1 MSDPARLA
9 SAAISRLQQELLR
22 SQSGDGA
29 WRMICESG
37 VMSDAYL
44 LILLQALGRPPQ
56 DEELIR
62 RIAARIAS
70 LQHEDGGWRLHA
82 DQREGHLESS
92 VEAYYAL
99 LASGALEYGDPA
111 LVHARRFILERG
123 GLTRVRAMMTQV
135 LLAMTG
141 QLPWPK
147 ELRLPVEALLAPS
160 WLPLSLFDLSGHARA
175 HLVPVL
181 MLSSGSFRLGEGRLP
196 QLTELIAGEDRGFSL
211 PTLLPEPLAGM
222 LQAMA
227 DGHTPLYP
235 ASLER
240 AERYLLE
247 RIEPNGTLLTY
258 STATMLMVAALLS
271 IGYDP
276 GDETIRRALDG
287 VRSLVWQEPE
297 EAEAVEIAAAA
308 AATGTASA
316 PPEHAAAGPA
326 PQPERAHLQ
335 IADSALWDT
344 AMIANA
350 LLESG
355 MPPEADAIQRAARWV
370 AARQQSEAG
379 DWRRRV
385 PGVKPGG
392 WGFSAVNTRYPDVDD
407 TTAALLLLQRAAGK
421 SGGAPYWSE
430 AAQERGSRWAWALQ
444 NRSGGWP
451 AFERESGSPLIGL
464 IQFEQSAQIVTDPP
478 TVDLTART
486 LQWAALASAPLPGWL
501 AAALQA
507 EDDDA
512 ETAAAAAAV
521 RRACAWIVSQQDR
534 DGSWA
539 GRWGICRVHGTG
551 AALAGLLAVKAPRSA
566 SALYRGMQ
574 WLLSV
579 QNGDGGWGESCASDV
594 EGKYVPLGASTPC
607 QTAWAL
613 EGLLAHPHAPRE
625 AVERG
630 IACLCA
636 LLEADDWR
644 GRYPAGGGL
653 PGHVY
658 LHYGSSRYIWPLRV
672 LAQYVRRYGG
682 GMPAEG

>member
-355 MPPEADAIQRAARWV
+355 MPPKRTRSSGPPAGSPPGSRARPATGG
-370 AARQQSEAG
+370 AAFPAS
-379 DWRRRV
+379 
-385 PGVKPGG
+385 
-392 WGFSAVNTRYPDVDD
+392 S
-407 TTAALLLLQRAAGK
+407 RAAG
-421 SGGAPYWSE
+421 
-430 AAQERGSRWAWALQ
+430 
-444 NRSGGWP
+444 
-451 AFERESGSPLIGL
+451 
-464 IQFEQSAQIVTDPP
+464 
-478 TVDLTART
+478 
-486 LQWAALASAPLPGWL
+486 ASAPSTRAIPMSTIRRRRCCCCSGRQAR
-501 AAALQA
+501 AAALRTGA
-507 EDDDA
+507 RPRRSA
-512 ETAAAAAAV
+512 AAAGPGRCKTAAAAG
-521 RRACAWIVSQQDR
+521 RRS
-534 DGSWA
+534 
-539 GRWGICRVHGTG
+539 
-551 AALAGLLAVKAPRSA
+551 SA
-566 SALYRGMQ
+566 SRAAR
-574 WLLSV
+574 
-579 QNGDGGWGESCASDV
+579 
-594 EGKYVPLGASTPC
+594 
-607 QTAWAL
+607 
-613 EGLLAHPHAPRE
+613 
-625 AVERG
+625 
-630 IACLCA
+630 
-636 LLEADDWR
+636 
-644 GRYPAGGGL
+644 
-653 PGHVY
+653 
-658 LHYGSSRYIWPLRV
+658 SS
-672 LAQYVRRYGG
+672 G
-682 GMPAEG
+682 

>member
-1 MSDPARLA
+1 MSDLSLLA
-9 SAAISRLQQELLR
+9 SSAVSKLQQELLR
-22 SQSGDGA
+22 SQSGDGS
-29 WRMICESG
+29 WRMVCESG

-44 LILLQALGRPPQ
+44 LVLLQALGRPPQ

-62 RIAARIAS
+62 RVAARIAS
-70 LQHEDGGWRLHA
+70 LQQQDGGWRLHA

-99 LASGALEYGDPA
+99 LASGAMDYGDPA
-111 LVHARRFILERG
+111 LVHARRFILQRG

-147 ELRLPVEALLAPS
+147 ELRLPVEAMLAPS

-181 MLSSGSFRLGEGRLP
+181 MLSSGTFVLGEGRLP
-196 QLTELIAGEDRGFSL
+196 RLTELIAGEERGFSL

-227 DGHTPLYP
+227 DGHSPLQP
-235 ASLER
+235 ASLKR

-258 STATMLMVAALLS
+258 STATMLLVAALLS
-271 IGYDP
+271 VGYDA
-276 GDETIRRALDG
+276 GDDTVRRALDG
-287 VRSLVWQEPE
+287 VRSLVWHESGAAGGLAHADLG
-297 EAEAVEIAAAA
+297 EAGA
-308 AATGTASA
+308 ASA
-316 PPEHAAAGPA
+316 GTTA
-326 PQPERAHLQ
+326 RSHLQ
-335 IADSALWDT
+335 IADSTMWDT
-344 AMIANA
+344 AMLGNV

-355 MPPEADAIQRAARWV
+355 VPPEADAIQQAARWV
-370 AARQQSEAG
+370 AARQQSEGG
-379 DWRRRV
+379 DWQRRA
-385 PGVKPGG
+385 PGVEPGG
-392 WGFSAVNTRYPDVDD
+392 WGFSAVNARYPDVDD

-421 SGGAPYWSE
+421 TGVPYWSE
-430 AAQERGSRWAWALQ
+430 AAQERGRRWAWALQ

-486 LQWAALASAPLPGWL
+486 LQWASQASAPLPGWL

-507 EDDDA
+507 EDGHEEDP
-512 ETAAAAAAV
+512 AAAAV

-644 GRYPAGGGL
+644 GRYPAGGAL

-672 LAQYVRRYGG
+672 LSQYVRRYGSG
-682 GMPAEG
+682 LTEG